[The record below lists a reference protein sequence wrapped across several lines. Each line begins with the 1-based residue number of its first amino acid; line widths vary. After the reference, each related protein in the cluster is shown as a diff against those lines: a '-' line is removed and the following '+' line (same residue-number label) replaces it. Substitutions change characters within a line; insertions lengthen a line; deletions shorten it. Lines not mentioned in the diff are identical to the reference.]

1 VRYPAPW
8 KKFPKKLK
16 INFEIPINEAD
27 VYKWGLWSRG
37 GLFLVNRRAILAY
50 TNALSAYRETRIKT
64 ASQGQLIIMLYD
76 EAVKHLDR
84 GLELLEVNASG
95 KKDPGKIEQINK
107 AVLKTQEIITELMV
121 SLDFEQGGEI
131 AQNLFSLYTWFN
143 KELLDANIKQDMR
156 RITIIRNML
165 DELRGAWSEIA
176 VKNTSETAGKAV
188 TGVNIAG

>member
-1 VRYPAPW
+1 
-8 KKFPKKLK
+8 
-16 INFEIPINEAD
+16 
-27 VYKWGLWSRG
+27 
-37 GLFLVNRRAILAY
+37 LAY

-76 EAVKHLDR
+76 AAVKHLDH
-84 GLELLEVNASG
+84 GLELLENHATG
-95 KKDPGKIEQINK
+95 KKDPGKIELINK

-131 AQNLFSLYTWFN
+131 AKNLFALYTWFN
-143 KELLDANIKQDMR
+143 KELLEANIKQDIR

-165 DELRGAWSEIA
+165 NELRGAWNEVVA
-176 VKNTSETAGKAV
+176 KNTSESPGKAV